1 MCGPVLGK
9 IADPLNLSRGNGEAL
24 AKPWENPTKAL
35 DPLGIVAKDPVTR
48 KTAQQ
53 SAGEDA
59 SSRYQYGQVVRPTQL
74 NIPSPGEGAGASS
87 SRNPGLQYLK

>member
-35 DPLGIVAKDPVTR
+35 DPLGIVAKDPVT
-48 KTAQQ
+48 KTVRQ
-53 SAGEDA
+53 STEAA

>member
-35 DPLGIVAKDPVTR
+35 DPLGIVAKDPVT
-48 KTAQQ
+48 KTVRQ
-53 SAGEDA
+53 SPEAA
-59 SSRYQYGQVVRPTQL
+59 SNRYQYGQVVRPTQL